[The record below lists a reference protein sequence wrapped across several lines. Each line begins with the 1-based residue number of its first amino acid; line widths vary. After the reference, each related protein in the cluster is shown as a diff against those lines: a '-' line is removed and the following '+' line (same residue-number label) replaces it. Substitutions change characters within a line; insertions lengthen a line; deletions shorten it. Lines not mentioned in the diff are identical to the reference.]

1 MSSKVSSLASWKEGC
16 WHPTSLMVQASSSAC
31 RVTSFN
37 WPSGSVHHRNGT
49 NMRILPV
56 PHERQWEC
64 TSQSSGRCRPSRMC
78 LTALSC
84 PKPLATR
91 RPDRLPMCRVDGHA
105 NVRASMFVI
114 FLVGCQVCFPTQ
126 SHFANCF
133 AELLLA
139 SKEPHAMWSHFANCF
154 FESLSLTVT
163 QCSGHL
169 IRSLGTARPSHGI
182 RCSATT
188 TMAGHKAQTVSPYMR
203 VTWGMVEP

>member
-1 MSSKVSSLASWKEGC
+1 MCKPGFFSLNLAFPQPKPVFFPAACQWNHKFC
-16 WHPTSLMVQASSSAC
+16 SLPIDAD
-31 RVTSFN
+31 
-37 WPSGSVHHRNGT
+37 SVH
-49 NMRILPV
+49 V
-56 PHERQWEC
+56 PYTPRD
-64 TSQSSGRCRPSRMC
+64 S
-78 LTALSC
+78 
-84 PKPLATR
+84 R